1 VFGAGRGFGAW
12 RKGIDDL
19 GACVQPWDFGVRLTE
34 RGQGGAMKEISD

>member
-1 VFGAGRGFGAW
+1 MFGAGRGFGAW

-19 GACVQPWDFGVRLTE
+19 GACVQPWDDGLTE